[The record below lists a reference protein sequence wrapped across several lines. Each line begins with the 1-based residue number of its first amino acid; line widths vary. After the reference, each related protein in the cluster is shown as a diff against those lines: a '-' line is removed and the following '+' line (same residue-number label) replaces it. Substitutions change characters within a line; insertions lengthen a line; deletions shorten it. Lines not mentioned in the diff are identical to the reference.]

1 MIGVLNAFSQ
11 NMINSPVSTYLHK
24 MASSYSV
31 ELQFQ
36 PTPSVEL
43 PFNFVSKLNSAD
55 SLLSHQVA
63 LTVCWWELQILLIS
77 SIPTRGNNKSLPPS
91 APVQDGYLEVLREAT
106 KKDCNAKD
114 EDGMTPT
121 L

>member
-1 MIGVLNAFSQ
+1 
-11 NMINSPVSTYLHK
+11 

-63 LTVCWWELQILLIS
+63 LTVCWWELKIVLMS
-77 SIPTRGNNKSLPPS
+77 SIEILHAVVLTGPDLRGLIRSITRHMMN
-91 APVQDGYLEVLREAT
+91 RE
-106 KKDCNAKD
+106 
-114 EDGMTPT
+114 
-121 L
+121 

>member
-1 MIGVLNAFSQ
+1 MIRVLNAFSQ

-24 MASSYSV
+24 MAPSYSV

-55 SLLSHQVA
+55 S
-63 LTVCWWELQILLIS
+63 
-77 SIPTRGNNKSLPPS
+77 
-91 APVQDGYLEVLREAT
+91 
-106 KKDCNAKD
+106 
-114 EDGMTPT
+114 
-121 L
+121 